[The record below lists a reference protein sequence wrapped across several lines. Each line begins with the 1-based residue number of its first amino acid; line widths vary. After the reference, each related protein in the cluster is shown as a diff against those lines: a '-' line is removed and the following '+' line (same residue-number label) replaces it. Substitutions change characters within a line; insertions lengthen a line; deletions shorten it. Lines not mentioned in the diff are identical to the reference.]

1 MVGPSRLVRSERR
14 VEGRVVSSRMWG
26 PGCLRSRPAISRR
39 GAGNAA
45 VGRFLS
51 SEWGS
56 VVRHLAKLGALVA
69 GLGGALG
76 AAGSAVAQ
84 QPADWEVDFQTAL
97 SPSMERIVDFNLMV
111 TIIIVI
117 ITAFVFGLMAWIV
130 IRYNKKRNPTPSKTT
145 HNTMLEVAW
154 TVVPVII
161 LLVIAVPSFRLLYFT
176 DRVEEADMTLKA
188 IGHQWYWSY
197 EYPDHGDFTF
207 DALMLEDDELEE
219 GQPRL
224 LATDEAVVL
233 PVGAKIRLLTTAD
246 DVIHSWAIPSLGV
259 KMDSVPGR
267 VNETWFQINREG
279 TYYGQC
285 SELCGTLHG
294 FMPIMIEAVSQEE
307 FDAWV
312 EEAQEEFAAAN
323 ETPTE
328 LAALDSSAPLAR

>member
-1 MVGPSRLVRSERR
+1 M
-14 VEGRVVSSRMWG
+14 
-26 PGCLRSRPAISRR
+26 
-39 GAGNAA
+39 
-45 VGRFLS
+45 
-51 SEWGS
+51 
-56 VVRHLAKLGALVA
+56 RHLAKLGALGAGVA
-69 GLGGALG
+69 GALG
-76 AAGSAVAQ
+76 AAGSALAQ
-84 QPADWEVDFQTAL
+84 QPTDWEVDFQTAL

-130 IRYNKKRNPTPSKTT
+130 IRYNKKRNPVPSKTT
-145 HNTMLEVAW
+145 HNTLLEVVW

-161 LLVIAVPSFRLLYFT
+161 LLIIAVPSFRLLYYT

-207 DALMLEDDELEE
+207 DAIMLEDDELEE

-246 DVIHSWAIPSLGV
+246 DVIHSWAIPAFGV

-312 EEAQEEFAAAN
+312 EYAREEFASTD

-328 LAALDSSAPLAR
+328 LAALDGGAPKAR

>member
-1 MVGPSRLVRSERR
+1 M
-14 VEGRVVSSRMWG
+14 
-26 PGCLRSRPAISRR
+26 
-39 GAGNAA
+39 
-45 VGRFLS
+45 
-51 SEWGS
+51 
-56 VVRHLAKLGALVA
+56 RHLAKLGALVV
-69 GLGGALG
+69 GLAGALG
-76 AAGSAVAQ
+76 AAGTAAAQ
-84 QPADWEVDFQTAL
+84 APTDWEVDFQTAL

-117 ITAFVFGLMAWIV
+117 ISAFVFGLMAWIV
-130 IRYNKKRNPTPSKTT
+130 FRYNRKRNPTPSKTT
-145 HNTMLEVAW
+145 HNTMLEVTW

-161 LLVIAVPSFRLLYFT
+161 LLIIAVPSFRLLYFT

-207 DALMLEDDELEE
+207 DAVMLEEDELEE

-224 LATDEAVVL
+224 LATDTAVVL
-233 PVGAKIRLLTTAD
+233 PVDATIRLLTTAD
-246 DVIHSWAIPSLGV
+246 DVIHSWAVPALGV

-267 VNETWFQINREG
+267 VNETWFTINREG

-294 FMPIMIEAVSQEE
+294 FMPIMIEAVSQEA

-312 EEAQEEFAAAN
+312 ETAREEYASVD
-323 ETPTE
+323 ESPTV
-328 LAALDSSAPLAR
+328 LATLVDSAPTAR

>member
-1 MVGPSRLVRSERR
+1 M
-14 VEGRVVSSRMWG
+14 
-26 PGCLRSRPAISRR
+26 
-39 GAGNAA
+39 
-45 VGRFLS
+45 
-51 SEWGS
+51 
-56 VVRHLAKLGALVA
+56 RHLAKLGALGA
-69 GLGGALG
+69 GLAGLAG
-76 AAGSAVAQ
+76 AAGTALAQ

-97 SPSMERIVDFNLMV
+97 SPSMERIVDFNFMV

-117 ITAFVFGLMAWIV
+117 ITAFVFALMAWIV
-130 IRYNKKRNPTPSKTT
+130 IRYNKKRNPVPSKTT
-145 HNTMLEVAW
+145 HNTMLEVIW

-161 LLVIAVPSFRLLYFT
+161 LLIIAVPSFRLLYYT
-176 DRVEEADMTLKA
+176 DRVEDADMTLKA

-246 DVIHSWAIPSLGV
+246 DVIHSWAIPAFGV

-312 EEAQEEFAAAN
+312 EEAQEEYAAAN
-323 ETPTE
+323 DTPTE
-328 LAALDSSAPLAR
+328 VASLDAGAPKAR

>member
-1 MVGPSRLVRSERR
+1 M
-14 VEGRVVSSRMWG
+14 
-26 PGCLRSRPAISRR
+26 
-39 GAGNAA
+39 
-45 VGRFLS
+45 
-51 SEWGS
+51 
-56 VVRHLAKLGALVA
+56 RHLAKLGALGA
-69 GLGGALG
+69 GLAGALG
-76 AAGSAVAQ
+76 AAGSALAQ
-84 QPADWEVDFQTAL
+84 QPTDWEVDFQTAL

-130 IRYNKKRNPTPSKTT
+130 IRYNKKRNPVPSKTT

-161 LLVIAVPSFRLLYFT
+161 LLVIAVPSFRLLYYT

-207 DALMLEDDELEE
+207 DALILEDDELEE

-246 DVIHSWAIPSLGV
+246 DVIHSWAVPAFGV

-312 EEAQEEFAAAN
+312 EFAREEFASAN
-323 ETPTE
+323 DAPTE
-328 LAALDSSAPLAR
+328 VAALDAGAPTAR

>member
-1 MVGPSRLVRSERR
+1 M
-14 VEGRVVSSRMWG
+14 
-26 PGCLRSRPAISRR
+26 
-39 GAGNAA
+39 
-45 VGRFLS
+45 
-51 SEWGS
+51 
-56 VVRHLAKLGALVA
+56 RHLAKLGALVA

-130 IRYNKKRNPTPSKTT
+130 IRYNKKRNPTPSTT
-145 HNTMLEVAW
+145 SHNTLLEVVW

-161 LLVIAVPSFRLLYFT
+161 LLIIAVPSFRLLYFT
-176 DRVEEADMTLKA
+176 DRVEDADMTLKA

-246 DVIHSWAIPSLGV
+246 DVIHSWAIPALGV

-294 FMPIMIEAVSQEE
+294 FMPIMIEAVSQED

-312 EEAQEEFAAAN
+312 IEAQEEFAAADD
-323 ETPTE
+323 TPTE
-328 LAALDSSAPLAR
+328 LAALDASAPLAR

>member
-1 MVGPSRLVRSERR
+1 
-14 VEGRVVSSRMWG
+14 
-26 PGCLRSRPAISRR
+26 
-39 GAGNAA
+39 
-45 VGRFLS
+45 
-51 SEWGS
+51 
-56 VVRHLAKLGALVA
+56 VRHLAKLGAAAAVLA
-69 GLGGALG
+69 GALG
-76 AAGSAVAQ
+76 AAGTAAAQ
-84 QPADWEVDFQTAL
+84 APTDWEVDFQTAL
-97 SPSMERIVDFNLMV
+97 SPSMERIVDFNFMV
-111 TIIIVI
+111 TIIIVVI
-117 ITAFVFGLMAWIV
+117 SAFVFGLMAWIV
-130 IRYNKKRNPTPSKTT
+130 YRYNARRNPTPSKTT

-154 TVVPVII
+154 TIVPVII
-161 LLVIAVPSFRLLYFT
+161 LLVIAVPSFRLLYYV
-176 DRVEEADMTLKA
+176 DSVEDADMTLKA

-224 LATDEAVVL
+224 LATDTAVVL

-246 DVIHSWAIPSLGV
+246 DVIHSWAVPALGV

-294 FMPIMIEAVSQEE
+294 FMPIMVEAVSQEE

-312 EEAQEEFAAAN
+312 EMAQEEFAAAGAG
-323 ETPTE
+323 PTE
-328 LAALDSSAPLAR
+328 VAALDAGVPLAR

>member
-1 MVGPSRLVRSERR
+1 M
-14 VEGRVVSSRMWG
+14 
-26 PGCLRSRPAISRR
+26 
-39 GAGNAA
+39 
-45 VGRFLS
+45 
-51 SEWGS
+51 
-56 VVRHLAKLGALVA
+56 RHLAKLGALGA
-69 GLGGALG
+69 GLAGALG
-76 AAGSAVAQ
+76 AAGSALAQ
-84 QPADWEVDFQTAL
+84 QPTDWEVDFQTAL

-130 IRYNKKRNPTPSKTT
+130 IRYNKKRNPVPSKTT

-161 LLVIAVPSFRLLYFT
+161 LLVIAVPSFRLLYYT

-207 DALMLEDDELEE
+207 DALILEDDELEE

-246 DVIHSWAIPSLGV
+246 DVIHSWAIPAFGV

-312 EEAQEEFAAAN
+312 EFAREEFASAN
-323 ETPTE
+323 DAPTE
-328 LAALDSSAPLAR
+328 VAALDAGAPTAR

>member
-1 MVGPSRLVRSERR
+1 M
-14 VEGRVVSSRMWG
+14 
-26 PGCLRSRPAISRR
+26 
-39 GAGNAA
+39 
-45 VGRFLS
+45 
-51 SEWGS
+51 
-56 VVRHLAKLGALVA
+56 RHLAKLGALVA

-76 AAGSAVAQ
+76 AAGAAVAQ

-130 IRYNKKRNPTPSKTT
+130 IRYNKKRNPTPSTT
-145 HNTMLEVAW
+145 SHNTMLEVAW

-161 LLVIAVPSFRLLYFT
+161 LLIIAVPSFRLLYFT
-176 DRVEEADMTLKA
+176 DRVEDADMTLKA

-246 DVIHSWAIPSLGV
+246 DVIHSWAIPALGV

-294 FMPIMIEAVSQEE
+294 FMPIMIEAVSQED

-312 EEAQEEFAAAN
+312 VEAQEEFAAADH
-323 ETPTE
+323 TPTE
-328 LAALDSSAPLAR
+328 LAALDASAPLAR

>member
-1 MVGPSRLVRSERR
+1 M
-14 VEGRVVSSRMWG
+14 
-26 PGCLRSRPAISRR
+26 
-39 GAGNAA
+39 
-45 VGRFLS
+45 
-51 SEWGS
+51 
-56 VVRHLAKLGALVA
+56 RHLAKLGASVA
-69 GLGGALG
+69 GLAGALG
-76 AAGSAVAQ
+76 AAGAALAQ
-84 QPADWEVDFQTAL
+84 QPTDWEVDFQTAL

-130 IRYNKKRNPTPSKTT
+130 VRYNKKRNPVPSKTT
-145 HNTMLEVAW
+145 HNTMLEVIW

-207 DALMLEDDELEE
+207 DAIMLEEDELEE

-246 DVIHSWAIPSLGV
+246 DVIHSWAIPAFGV

-279 TYYGQC
+279 MYYGQC

-294 FMPIMIEAVSQEE
+294 FMPIMIEAVSQED

-312 EEAQEEFAAAN
+312 EFAREEFASADD
-323 ETPTE
+323 TPTE
-328 LAALDSSAPLAR
+328 VASLDASAPKAR

>member
-1 MVGPSRLVRSERR
+1 M
-14 VEGRVVSSRMWG
+14 
-26 PGCLRSRPAISRR
+26 
-39 GAGNAA
+39 
-45 VGRFLS
+45 
-51 SEWGS
+51 
-56 VVRHLAKLGALVA
+56 RHLAKLGASVA
-69 GLGGALG
+69 GLAGALG
-76 AAGSAVAQ
+76 AAGAAVAQ
-84 QPADWEVDFQTAL
+84 QPTDWEVDFQTAL

-117 ITAFVFGLMAWIV
+117 ITAFVFALMAWIV
-130 IRYNKKRNPTPSKTT
+130 IRYNKKRNPVPSKTT
-145 HNTMLEVAW
+145 HNTMLEVIW

-176 DRVEEADMTLKA
+176 DKVAEADMTLKA

-207 DALMLEDDELEE
+207 DAIMLEEDELEE

-246 DVIHSWAIPSLGV
+246 DVIHSWAIPAFGV

-279 TYYGQC
+279 MYYGQC

-294 FMPIMIEAVSQEE
+294 FMPIMIEAVSQED

-312 EEAQEEFAAAN
+312 VEAQEEYAAAY
-323 ETPTE
+323 EAPTAV
-328 LAALDSSAPLAR
+328 AALDAGAPPAR

>member
-1 MVGPSRLVRSERR
+1 M
-14 VEGRVVSSRMWG
+14 
-26 PGCLRSRPAISRR
+26 
-39 GAGNAA
+39 
-45 VGRFLS
+45 
-51 SEWGS
+51 
-56 VVRHLAKLGALVA
+56 RHLAKLGASVA
-69 GLGGALG
+69 GLAGALG
-76 AAGSAVAQ
+76 AAGAALAQ
-84 QPADWEVDFQTAL
+84 QPTDWEVDFQTAL

-130 IRYNKKRNPTPSKTT
+130 IRYNKKRNPVPSKTT
-145 HNTMLEVAW
+145 HNTMLEVIW

-176 DRVEEADMTLKA
+176 DKVEDADMTLKA

-207 DALMLEDDELEE
+207 DAIMLEEDELEE

-246 DVIHSWAIPSLGV
+246 DVIHSWAIPAFGV

-312 EEAQEEFAAAN
+312 EFAREEYASAN
-323 ETPTE
+323 DSPTE
-328 LAALDSSAPLAR
+328 VAALDAGAPKAR

>member
-1 MVGPSRLVRSERR
+1 M
-14 VEGRVVSSRMWG
+14 
-26 PGCLRSRPAISRR
+26 
-39 GAGNAA
+39 
-45 VGRFLS
+45 
-51 SEWGS
+51 
-56 VVRHLAKLGALVA
+56 RHLAKLGASVA
-69 GLGGALG
+69 GLAG
-76 AAGSAVAQ
+76 AAGAAGTALAQ

-111 TIIIVI
+111 TIIIIVI
-117 ITAFVFGLMAWIV
+117 SAFVFGLMAWIV
-130 IRYNKKRNPTPSKTT
+130 VRYNKKRNPTPSKTT

-207 DALMLEDDELEE
+207 DAIMLEDDELAE

-224 LATDEAVVL
+224 LATDTAVVL

-246 DVIHSWAIPSLGV
+246 DVIHSWAIPALGV

-279 TYYGQC
+279 MYYGQC

-312 EEAQEEFAAAN
+312 VTAQEEYASADA
-323 ETPTE
+323 TPTE
-328 LAALDSSAPLAR
+328 VAALDVAASPAR

>member
-1 MVGPSRLVRSERR
+1 M
-14 VEGRVVSSRMWG
+14 
-26 PGCLRSRPAISRR
+26 
-39 GAGNAA
+39 
-45 VGRFLS
+45 
-51 SEWGS
+51 
-56 VVRHLAKLGALVA
+56 RHLAIVGAALA
-69 GLGGALG
+69 GLAGALG
-76 AAGSAVAQ
+76 AAATAVAQ
-84 QPADWEVDFQTAL
+84 QPADWEVDFQEAL

-117 ITAFVFGLMAWIV
+117 ISAFVLGLMAWIV
-130 IRYNKKRNPTPSKTT
+130 VRYNKKRNPTPSKTT
-145 HNTMLEVAW
+145 HNTLLEVTW

-176 DRVEEADMTLKA
+176 DRVEVADMTLKA

-207 DALMLEDDELEE
+207 DAIMLEDDELEE

-224 LATDEAVVL
+224 LATDTAVVL

-246 DVIHSWAIPSLGV
+246 DVIHSWAVPALGV

-279 TYYGQC
+279 MYYGQC

-294 FMPIMIEAVSQEE
+294 FMPIMIEAVSQED

-312 EEAQEEFAAAN
+312 VEAQEEYAAAN
-323 ETPTE
+323 EAPTAV
-328 LAALDSSAPLAR
+328 AALDAGALSAR

>member
-1 MVGPSRLVRSERR
+1 
-14 VEGRVVSSRMWG
+14 
-26 PGCLRSRPAISRR
+26 
-39 GAGNAA
+39 
-45 VGRFLS
+45 
-51 SEWGS
+51 
-56 VVRHLAKLGALVA
+56 VRHLAKLGALVA
-69 GLGGALG
+69 GLVGALG
-76 AAGSAVAQ
+76 AAGWAAAQ
-84 QPADWEVDFQTAL
+84 QPTDWEVDFQTAL

-130 IRYNKKRNPTPSKTT
+130 VRYNKKRNPVPSKTT
-145 HNTMLEVAW
+145 HNTMLEVIW

-176 DRVEEADMTLKA
+176 DRVEDADMTLKA

-246 DVIHSWAIPSLGV
+246 DVIHSWAIPALGV

-279 TYYGQC
+279 MYYGQC

-294 FMPIMIEAVSQEE
+294 FMPIMIEAVSQED

-312 EEAQEEFAAAN
+312 EMAREEFASADD
-323 ETPTE
+323 TPTE
-328 LAALDSSAPLAR
+328 VASLDASAPLAR

>member
-1 MVGPSRLVRSERR
+1 
-14 VEGRVVSSRMWG
+14 
-26 PGCLRSRPAISRR
+26 
-39 GAGNAA
+39 
-45 VGRFLS
+45 
-51 SEWGS
+51 
-56 VVRHLAKLGALVA
+56 
-69 GLGGALG
+69 
-76 AAGSAVAQ
+76 
-84 QPADWEVDFQTAL
+84 
-97 SPSMERIVDFNLMV
+97 MERIVDFNLMV

-117 ITAFVFGLMAWIV
+117 ITAFVFALMAWIV
-130 IRYNKKRNPTPSKTT
+130 IRYNKKRNPVPSKTT
-145 HNTMLEVAW
+145 HNTMLEVIW

-161 LLVIAVPSFRLLYFT
+161 LLVIAVPSFRLLYYT
-176 DRVEEADMTLKA
+176 DRVEDADMTLKA

-233 PVGAKIRLLTTAD
+233 PVGVKIRLLTTAD
-246 DVIHSWAIPSLGV
+246 DVIHSWAIPAFGV

-312 EEAQEEFAAAN
+312 EEAREEYASAN
-323 ETPTE
+323 DTPTE
-328 LAALDSSAPLAR
+328 VASLDAGAPTAR

>member
-1 MVGPSRLVRSERR
+1 M
-14 VEGRVVSSRMWG
+14 
-26 PGCLRSRPAISRR
+26 
-39 GAGNAA
+39 
-45 VGRFLS
+45 
-51 SEWGS
+51 
-56 VVRHLAKLGALVA
+56 RHLAKLGAVVA

-130 IRYNKKRNPTPSKTT
+130 IRYNKKRNPTPSTT
-145 HNTMLEVAW
+145 SHNTMLEVAW

-161 LLVIAVPSFRLLYFT
+161 LLIIAVPSFRLLYFT
-176 DRVEEADMTLKA
+176 DRVEDADMTLKA

-246 DVIHSWAIPSLGV
+246 DVIHSWAIPALGV

-294 FMPIMIEAVSQEE
+294 FMPIMIEAVSQED

-312 EEAQEEFAAAN
+312 VEAQEEFAAADN
-323 ETPTE
+323 TPTE
-328 LAALDSSAPLAR
+328 LAALDASAPLAR

>member
-1 MVGPSRLVRSERR
+1 M
-14 VEGRVVSSRMWG
+14 
-26 PGCLRSRPAISRR
+26 
-39 GAGNAA
+39 
-45 VGRFLS
+45 
-51 SEWGS
+51 
-56 VVRHLAKLGALVA
+56 RHLAKLGALVA
-69 GLGGALG
+69 GVLG
-76 AAGSAVAQ
+76 AAGSAAAQ
-84 QPADWEVDFQTAL
+84 APSDWEVDFQTAL
-97 SPSMERIVDFNLMV
+97 SPSMERIVDFNFMV

-145 HNTMLEVAW
+145 HNTLLEVVW

-161 LLVIAVPSFRLLYFT
+161 LLVIVVPSFRLLYYT

-207 DALMLEDDELEE
+207 DALILEDDELEE

-224 LATDEAVVL
+224 LATDTAVVL

-246 DVIHSWAIPSLGV
+246 DVIHSWAVPALGV

-279 TYYGQC
+279 IYYGQC

-294 FMPIMIEAVSQEE
+294 FMPIMIEAVSQED
-307 FDAWV
+307 FDSWV
-312 EEAQEEFAAAN
+312 EMAQEEYASADD
-323 ETPTE
+323 TPTE
-328 LAALDSSAPLAR
+328 VASLLVAGAPAAR

>member
-1 MVGPSRLVRSERR
+1 M
-14 VEGRVVSSRMWG
+14 
-26 PGCLRSRPAISRR
+26 
-39 GAGNAA
+39 
-45 VGRFLS
+45 
-51 SEWGS
+51 
-56 VVRHLAKLGALVA
+56 RHLAKLGAL
-69 GLGGALG
+69 GAVLAG
-76 AAGSAVAQ
+76 AAGAAGTALAQ
-84 QPADWEVDFQTAL
+84 QPTDWEVDFQTAL

-117 ITAFVFGLMAWIV
+117 ITAFVFALMAWIV
-130 IRYNKKRNPTPSKTT
+130 IRYNKKRNPVPSKTT
-145 HNTMLEVAW
+145 HNTLLEVVW

-161 LLVIAVPSFRLLYFT
+161 LLIIAVPSFRLLYYT
-176 DRVEEADMTLKA
+176 DRVEDADMTLKA

-233 PVGAKIRLLTTAD
+233 PVGVKIRLLTTAD
-246 DVIHSWAIPSLGV
+246 DVIHSWAIPAFGV

-312 EEAQEEFAAAN
+312 EFAREEFASAN
-323 ETPTE
+323 DSPTE
-328 LAALDSSAPLAR
+328 VASLVAGAPEAR

>member
-1 MVGPSRLVRSERR
+1 M
-14 VEGRVVSSRMWG
+14 
-26 PGCLRSRPAISRR
+26 
-39 GAGNAA
+39 
-45 VGRFLS
+45 
-51 SEWGS
+51 
-56 VVRHLAKLGALVA
+56 RHLAKLGASAA
-69 GLGGALG
+69 GLAGALG
-76 AAGSAVAQ
+76 AAGSALAQ
-84 QPADWEVDFQTAL
+84 QPTDWEVDFQTAL

-117 ITAFVFGLMAWIV
+117 ITAFVFALMAWIV
-130 IRYNKKRNPTPSKTT
+130 IRYNKKRNPVPSKTT
-145 HNTMLEVAW
+145 HNTMLEVIW

-161 LLVIAVPSFRLLYFT
+161 LLVIAVPSFRLLYYT

-246 DVIHSWAIPSLGV
+246 DVIHSWAIPAFGV

-312 EEAQEEFAAAN
+312 EFAREEFASAN
-323 ETPTE
+323 DAPTE
-328 LAALDSSAPLAR
+328 VASLGAGAPKAR

>member
-1 MVGPSRLVRSERR
+1 M
-14 VEGRVVSSRMWG
+14 
-26 PGCLRSRPAISRR
+26 
-39 GAGNAA
+39 
-45 VGRFLS
+45 
-51 SEWGS
+51 
-56 VVRHLAKLGALVA
+56 RHLAKLGALVA

-130 IRYNKKRNPTPSKTT
+130 IRYNKKRNPTPSTT
-145 HNTMLEVAW
+145 SHNTMLEVAW

-161 LLVIAVPSFRLLYFT
+161 LLIIAVPSFRLLYFT
-176 DRVEEADMTLKA
+176 DRVEDADMTLKA

-246 DVIHSWAIPSLGV
+246 DVIHSWAIPALGV

-294 FMPIMIEAVSQEE
+294 FMPIMIEAVSQED

-312 EEAQEEFAAAN
+312 VEAQEEFAAAD

-328 LAALDSSAPLAR
+328 LAALDASAPLAR

>member
-1 MVGPSRLVRSERR
+1 M
-14 VEGRVVSSRMWG
+14 
-26 PGCLRSRPAISRR
+26 
-39 GAGNAA
+39 GN
-45 VGRFLS
+45 
-51 SEWGS
+51 
-56 VVRHLAKLGALVA
+56 LAKLGALGAGVA
-69 GLGGALG
+69 GALG
-76 AAGSAVAQ
+76 AAGSALAQ
-84 QPADWEVDFQTAL
+84 QPTDWEVDFQTAL

-130 IRYNKKRNPTPSKTT
+130 IRYNKKRNPVPSKTT
-145 HNTMLEVAW
+145 HNTLLEVVW

-161 LLVIAVPSFRLLYFT
+161 LLIIAVPSFRLLYYT

-246 DVIHSWAIPSLGV
+246 DVIHSWAIPAFGV

-279 TYYGQC
+279 MYYGQC

-312 EEAQEEFAAAN
+312 EFAREEYASAN
-323 ETPTE
+323 DTPTE
-328 LAALDSSAPLAR
+328 VASLDAAAPPAR

>member
-1 MVGPSRLVRSERR
+1 M
-14 VEGRVVSSRMWG
+14 
-26 PGCLRSRPAISRR
+26 
-39 GAGNAA
+39 
-45 VGRFLS
+45 
-51 SEWGS
+51 
-56 VVRHLAKLGALVA
+56 RHLAKLGASVA
-69 GLGGALG
+69 GLAGALG
-76 AAGSAVAQ
+76 AAGAALAQ
-84 QPADWEVDFQTAL
+84 QPTDWEVDFQTAL

-130 IRYNKKRNPTPSKTT
+130 IRYNKKRNPVPSKTT
-145 HNTMLEVAW
+145 HNTLLEVVW

-161 LLVIAVPSFRLLYFT
+161 LLIIAVPSFRLLYYT
-176 DRVEEADMTLKA
+176 DRVEDADMTLKA

-207 DALMLEDDELEE
+207 DAIMLEEDELEE

-246 DVIHSWAIPSLGV
+246 DVIHSWAIPAFGV

-279 TYYGQC
+279 MYYGQC

-312 EEAQEEFAAAN
+312 EFAREEYASAN
-323 ETPTE
+323 DAPAKV
-328 LAALDSSAPLAR
+328 AALDAGAPLAR

>member
-1 MVGPSRLVRSERR
+1 M
-14 VEGRVVSSRMWG
+14 
-26 PGCLRSRPAISRR
+26 
-39 GAGNAA
+39 
-45 VGRFLS
+45 
-51 SEWGS
+51 
-56 VVRHLAKLGALVA
+56 RHLAKLGASVT
-69 GLGGALG
+69 GLAGALG
-76 AAGSAVAQ
+76 AAGAALAQ
-84 QPADWEVDFQTAL
+84 QPTDWEVDFQTAL

-130 IRYNKKRNPTPSKTT
+130 IRYNKKRNPVPSKTT
-145 HNTMLEVAW
+145 HNTMLEVIW

-176 DRVEEADMTLKA
+176 DKVEDADMTLKA

-207 DALMLEDDELEE
+207 DAIMLEEDELEE

-246 DVIHSWAIPSLGV
+246 DVIHSWAIPAFGV

-312 EEAQEEFAAAN
+312 EFAREEYASAN
-323 ETPTE
+323 DSPTE
-328 LAALDSSAPLAR
+328 VAALDAGAPKAR

>member
-1 MVGPSRLVRSERR
+1 M
-14 VEGRVVSSRMWG
+14 
-26 PGCLRSRPAISRR
+26 
-39 GAGNAA
+39 
-45 VGRFLS
+45 
-51 SEWGS
+51 
-56 VVRHLAKLGALVA
+56 RHLAKLGALGAGLAGLAGVA
-69 GLGGALG
+69 GTAL
-76 AAGSAVAQ
+76 AQ
-84 QPADWEVDFQTAL
+84 QPTDWEVDFQTAL

-130 IRYNKKRNPTPSKTT
+130 VRYNKKRNPVPSKTT
-145 HNTMLEVAW
+145 HNTMLEVIW

-176 DRVEEADMTLKA
+176 DRVEDADMTLKA

-246 DVIHSWAIPSLGV
+246 DVIHSWAIPALGV

-307 FDAWV
+307 FDAWIV
-312 EEAQEEFAAAN
+312 EAQEEYAAADD
-323 ETPTE
+323 TPTE
-328 LAALDSSAPLAR
+328 LAALDAGAPLAR

>member
-1 MVGPSRLVRSERR
+1 M
-14 VEGRVVSSRMWG
+14 
-26 PGCLRSRPAISRR
+26 
-39 GAGNAA
+39 
-45 VGRFLS
+45 
-51 SEWGS
+51 
-56 VVRHLAKLGALVA
+56 RHLAKLGASVA
-69 GLGGALG
+69 GLAGALG
-76 AAGSAVAQ
+76 AAGAALAQ
-84 QPADWEVDFQTAL
+84 QPTDWEVDFQTAL

-130 IRYNKKRNPTPSKTT
+130 IRYNKKRNPVPSKTT
-145 HNTMLEVAW
+145 HNTMLEVIW

-161 LLVIAVPSFRLLYFT
+161 LLIIAVPSFRLLYFT
-176 DRVEEADMTLKA
+176 DKVEDADMTLKA

-207 DALMLEDDELEE
+207 DAIMLEEDELEE

-246 DVIHSWAIPSLGV
+246 DVIHSWAIPAFGV

-312 EEAQEEFAAAN
+312 EFAREEYASAN
-323 ETPTE
+323 DSPTE
-328 LAALDSSAPLAR
+328 VAALDAGAPKAR

>member
-1 MVGPSRLVRSERR
+1 M
-14 VEGRVVSSRMWG
+14 
-26 PGCLRSRPAISRR
+26 
-39 GAGNAA
+39 
-45 VGRFLS
+45 
-51 SEWGS
+51 
-56 VVRHLAKLGALVA
+56 RHLAKLGALVA

-76 AAGSAVAQ
+76 AAGAAVAQ

-130 IRYNKKRNPTPSKTT
+130 IRYNKKRNPTPSTT
-145 HNTMLEVAW
+145 SHNTMLEVAW

-161 LLVIAVPSFRLLYFT
+161 LLIIAVPSFRLLYFT
-176 DRVEEADMTLKA
+176 DRVEDADMTLKA

-246 DVIHSWAIPSLGV
+246 DVIHSWAIPALGV

-294 FMPIMIEAVSQEE
+294 FMPIMIEAVSQED

-312 EEAQEEFAAAN
+312 VEAQEEFAAADD
-323 ETPTE
+323 TPTE
-328 LAALDSSAPLAR
+328 LAALDASAPLAR

>member
-1 MVGPSRLVRSERR
+1 
-14 VEGRVVSSRMWG
+14 
-26 PGCLRSRPAISRR
+26 
-39 GAGNAA
+39 
-45 VGRFLS
+45 
-51 SEWGS
+51 
-56 VVRHLAKLGALVA
+56 VRHLAKLGALGA
-69 GLGGALG
+69 GLAGLAG
-76 AAGSAVAQ
+76 AAGTALAQ
-84 QPADWEVDFQTAL
+84 QPTDWEVDFQTAL

-117 ITAFVFGLMAWIV
+117 ITAFVFALMAWIV
-130 IRYNKKRNPTPSKTT
+130 VRYNKKRNPVPSKTT
-145 HNTMLEVAW
+145 HNTMLEVIW

-176 DRVEEADMTLKA
+176 DRVEDADMTLKA

-233 PVGAKIRLLTTAD
+233 PVGVKIRLLTTAD
-246 DVIHSWAIPSLGV
+246 DVIHSWAIPAFGV

-279 TYYGQC
+279 MYYGQC

-312 EEAQEEFAAAN
+312 EFAREEFASADD
-323 ETPTE
+323 TPTE
-328 LAALDSSAPLAR
+328 VASLDASAPLAR

>member
-1 MVGPSRLVRSERR
+1 M
-14 VEGRVVSSRMWG
+14 
-26 PGCLRSRPAISRR
+26 
-39 GAGNAA
+39 
-45 VGRFLS
+45 
-51 SEWGS
+51 
-56 VVRHLAKLGALVA
+56 RHLAKLGASAA
-69 GLGGALG
+69 GLVGAVF
-76 AAGSAVAQ
+76 AARSAAAQ
-84 QPADWEVDFQTAL
+84 APVDWEIDFQTAL
-97 SPSMERIVDFNLMV
+97 SPSMERIVDFNFMV
-111 TIIIVI
+111 TIIIVV

-130 IRYNKKRNPTPSKTT
+130 VRYNAKRNPTPSKTT

-154 TVVPVII
+154 TIVPVII
-161 LLVIAVPSFRLLYFT
+161 LLIIAVPSFRLLYFT

-207 DALMLEDDELEE
+207 DAIMLEEDELEE

-224 LATDEAVVL
+224 LATDTPVVL

-246 DVIHSWAIPSLGV
+246 DVIHSWAIPALGV

-294 FMPIMIEAVSQEE
+294 FMPIMVEAVSQED

-312 EEAQEEFAAAN
+312 EMAQEEYAAVD
-323 ETPTE
+323 ESPTE
-328 LAALDSSAPLAR
+328 IAALDAGVPLAR

>member
-1 MVGPSRLVRSERR
+1 M
-14 VEGRVVSSRMWG
+14 
-26 PGCLRSRPAISRR
+26 
-39 GAGNAA
+39 
-45 VGRFLS
+45 
-51 SEWGS
+51 
-56 VVRHLAKLGALVA
+56 RHLAKLGASVA
-69 GLGGALG
+69 GLAGAFGVAG
-76 AAGSAVAQ
+76 AALAQ
-84 QPADWEVDFQTAL
+84 QPTDWEVDFQTAL

-176 DRVEEADMTLKA
+176 DTVEEADMTLKA

-207 DALMLEDDELEE
+207 DAIMLEEDELEE

-246 DVIHSWAIPSLGV
+246 DVIHSWAIPAFGV

-312 EEAQEEFAAAN
+312 EFAREEFASASD
-323 ETPTE
+323 TSTE
-328 LAALDSSAPLAR
+328 VALLDASAPKAR

>member
-1 MVGPSRLVRSERR
+1 
-14 VEGRVVSSRMWG
+14 
-26 PGCLRSRPAISRR
+26 
-39 GAGNAA
+39 
-45 VGRFLS
+45 
-51 SEWGS
+51 
-56 VVRHLAKLGALVA
+56 
-69 GLGGALG
+69 
-76 AAGSAVAQ
+76 
-84 QPADWEVDFQTAL
+84 
-97 SPSMERIVDFNLMV
+97 
-111 TIIIVI
+111 
-117 ITAFVFGLMAWIV
+117 
-130 IRYNKKRNPTPSKTT
+130 
-145 HNTMLEVAW
+145 MLEVIW

-176 DRVEEADMTLKA
+176 DRVEDADMTLKA

-246 DVIHSWAIPSLGV
+246 DVIHSWAIPALGV

-267 VNETWFQINREG
+267 VNETWFQINSEG

-312 EEAQEEFAAAN
+312 EFAREEYASAN
-323 ETPTE
+323 DSPTE
-328 LAALDSSAPLAR
+328 VAALDASAPKAR

>member
-1 MVGPSRLVRSERR
+1 M
-14 VEGRVVSSRMWG
+14 
-26 PGCLRSRPAISRR
+26 
-39 GAGNAA
+39 
-45 VGRFLS
+45 
-51 SEWGS
+51 
-56 VVRHLAKLGALVA
+56 RHLAKLGALVA
-69 GLGGALG
+69 GLGGVLG

-84 QPADWEVDFQTAL
+84 QPTDWEVDFQTAL

-117 ITAFVFGLMAWIV
+117 ITAFVFALMAWIV
-130 IRYNKKRNPTPSKTT
+130 IRYNKKRNPVPSKTT
-145 HNTMLEVAW
+145 HNTMLEVIW

-161 LLVIAVPSFRLLYFT
+161 LLIIAVPSFRLLYFT
-176 DRVEEADMTLKA
+176 DRVEDADMTLKA

-207 DALMLEDDELEE
+207 DAIMLEEDELEE

-246 DVIHSWAIPSLGV
+246 DVIHSWAIPALGV

-294 FMPIMIEAVSQEE
+294 FMPIMIEAVSQED

-312 EEAQEEFAAAN
+312 EFAREEYASAGAA
-323 ETPTE
+323 PTE
-328 LAALDSSAPLAR
+328 LAALDTSAPLAR